1 MHLPIEHLKSGGT
14 ASRDIAVWR
23 EHGLRLVLFG
33 DINVVAGGLPFKD
46 GEQVVIRGMLCI
58 INGDGTATPWSPSTS
73 DLLAEDWLAN
83 PIEAEEDPLA

>member
-14 ASRDIAVWR
+14 ASRDNPVWA

-46 GEQVVIRGMLCI
+46 GEQVVISVI
-58 INGDGTATPWSPSTS
+58 IGVINKNGAITPWSPSTG
-73 DLLAEDWLAN
+73 DLLAEDWIAN
-83 PIEAEEDPLA
+83 PIEAEEDSLS